1 MYGCNRRYIEFLSAV
16 DDPTN
21 GIKKVNKISSSVK
34 INGRS
39 FRGFNLFNEDDEK
52 VLRTIAQGDTQGFG
66 IRNITMR
73 KIVNKSTGQVSRIL
87 KRIRTHGI
95 IKKAPKSYK
104 YYLTSLGR
112 QITATSLK
120 LKEMYVIPVLRGEL
134 VVS

>member
-1 MYGCNRRYIEFLSAV
+1 
-16 DDPTN
+16 
-21 GIKKVNKISSSVK
+21 
-34 INGRS
+34 
-39 FRGFNLFNEDDEK
+39 
-52 VLRTIAQGDTQGFG
+52 
-66 IRNITMR
+66 MR

-87 KRIRTHGI
+87 KRLRTHGI

>member
-1 MYGCNRRYIEFLSAV
+1 MDVTRRNIEFLSAV

-21 GIKKVNKISSSVK
+21 GIKKVNKISSHIK

-52 VLRTIAQGDTQGFG
+52 VLRAIFQGDTKGFG

-73 KIVNKSTGQVSRIL
+73 KKVNKNTGQVSRIL
-87 KRIRTHGI
+87 KRLGI

-104 YYLTSLGR
+104 YYLT
-112 QITATSLK
+112 
-120 LKEMYVIPVLRGEL
+120 
-134 VVS
+134 